1 MRFPP
6 RLPSAYARAV
16 LCELRAGG
24 YCLHP
29 VFDRDGRGGGRD
41 RPAELRGQLAKLIA
55 DPQLRTECA
64 RRSLAVGQKNHRR
77 ERTAQWFRE
86 QVEAIRPERQR

>member
-1 MRFPP
+1 MRGRCFV
-6 RLPSAYARAV
+6 SYAPADIASTQYLIETGGAV
-16 LCELRAGG
+16 
-24 YCLHP
+24 
-29 VFDRDGRGGGRD
+29 VVTD
-41 RPAELRGQLAKLIA
+41 PAELRGQLAKLIA